1 MGKGILNRGTQVHRD
16 KKRYNRK
23 TMKPIKNISKTA
35 LDERKKDMGKDISE
49 PPRIGDK
56 VYFEVEDEL
65 HEGKMRM
72 VHAKILRAYPK
83 HRGNCCTY
91 LAYDCVDL
99 DIEDTV
105 YTIPYEKEFIK
116 VDPG

>member
-1 MGKGILNRGTQVHRD
+1 MGKGILNRGTQIHKD
-16 KKRYNRK
+16 KKKYDRK
-23 TMKPIKNISKTA
+23 TMKPIKNISKTV
-35 LDERKKDMGKDISE
+35 LDERKKDMGKDITK

-65 HEGKMRM
+65 HDGEMRL
-72 VHAKILRAYPK
+72 VHAKILREYPK

-99 DIEDTV
+99 DVEDTF
-105 YTIPYEKEFIK
+105 YTIPYDKEIIK
-116 VDPG
+116 TDP

>member
-1 MGKGILNRGTQVHRD
+1 
-16 KKRYNRK
+16 
-23 TMKPIKNISKTA
+23 MKPIKNISKTV
-35 LDERKKDMGKDISE
+35 LDERKKGKGKDISK

-56 VYFEVEDEL
+56 IYFEVEDEL